1 MNELDNHSEIVA
13 AFVAFSCFISAAVVI
28 IVALV
33 LSL

>member
-13 AFVAFSCFISAAVVI
+13 AFVAFSCFIGAAVI